1 MSLDPVPFL
10 NWAMENRAPLTVGAG
25 GIPAAAYGAYKLAH
39 RQHVRAWNR
48 ADLVFG
54 HEAGK
59 RRKIGITWED
69 ARHHIR
75 IRGLTGMGKSV
86 LLEHLVLQA
95 VDAGYG
101 AVVIDPVGGE
111 LVDALA
117 DLLPAGTPMAVID
130 PADPHC
136 AVGFNPWQS
145 LRDEATKMD
154 MSDRLSRVHI
164 GQEAEKRTVQWVALM
179 KALYASDWGGK
190 LEGTLTIA
198 CLTLIATPDA
208 TPTDIPLL
216 LGRTTQ
222 RYRDDALTHYA
233 RMYPPHLVHMLDE
246 FWERFDTLVDGE
258 HDGEYRAL
266 VEPLTHKFTRLLQTY
281 LVSLLGQSHPKGDP
295 FALLDNRGV
304 LMVKGRQGQIGPGP
318 SRVLCSL
325 VAYECWQRFMARPQ
339 GKREN
344 TLFVFDEAGQY
355 VKGPLAKLI
364 ADGLT
369 LGRKLGCIC
378 TFAYQG
384 EFQLDADTQ
393 NAIDNARTEM
403 LLTSG
408 KKDASGETIKSS
420 ELPAHFAVVNRYA
433 RGGHVPSV
441 VVRLTPPAERL
452 GTFTANMK
460 VARDAYAEPL
470 GEVWRGIEDR
480 RSRFMET
487 GNGRERGVSRV
498 AKPESDPVLARYE
511 ASEKDS

>member
-1 MSLDPVPFL
+1 MSADPVPFL
-10 NWAMENRAPLTVGAG
+10 NWAMDNRAALTTVVGG
-25 GIPAAAYGAYKLAH
+25 VPAAAYGAHKLAQ
-39 RQHVRAWNR
+39 RRRAR
-48 ADLVFG
+48 YARRVDLVFG
-54 HEAGK
+54 TEDRR
-59 RRKIGITWED
+59 RRKVGITWED
-69 ARHHIR
+69 ARKHIR

-86 LLEHLVLQA
+86 LLEHLVMQC
-95 VDAGYG
+95 VEAGYG

-117 DLLPAGTPMAVID
+117 DLLPEGTPMAVID
-130 PADPHC
+130 PADPYY
-136 AVGFNPWQS
+136 ATGFNPWQS
-145 LRDEATKMD
+145 LREEAAGLD
-154 MSDRLSRVHI
+154 MNDRLSRVHV

-190 LEGTLTIA
+190 LEGTLTVA

-216 LGRTTQ
+216 LGRTSQ

-233 RMYPPHLVHMLDE
+233 GMYPPHITHMLDE
-246 FWERFDTLVDGE
+246 FWDRFDVLIDGE
-258 HDGEYRAL
+258 HDADYRAL

-295 FALLDNRGV
+295 FELVDQSGV

-325 VAYECWQRFMARPQ
+325 VAYECWQRFMARPEGQ
-339 GKREN
+339 RPP

-369 LGRKLGCIC
+369 LGRKLGAVC

-384 EFQLDADTQ
+384 EFQLDADTT
-393 NAIDNARTEM
+393 NAIDNARTEI

-408 KKDASGETIKSS
+408 KKDGASDHSKD
-420 ELPAHFAVVNRYA
+420 LPAHFAIVNRFA
-433 RGGHVPSV
+433 RGGHIPPVT
-441 VVRLTPPAERL
+441 VRLTPPAKRL
-452 GTFTANMK
+452 GTYKTNMK
-460 VARDAYAEPL
+460 TARERYAERL
-470 GEVWRGIEDR
+470 DRVWEGIEGR
-480 RSRFMET
+480 RSRFAGT
-487 GNGRERGVSRV
+487 GEGRKEGFSGMGE
-498 AKPESDPVLARYE
+498 KPADPVLARYE
-511 ASEKDS
+511 APEKDS

>member
-1 MSLDPVPFL
+1 MIDPTGFLD
-10 NWAMENRAPLTVGAG
+10 WAMEHRVVFSAGMGAAPV
-25 GIPAAAYGAYKLAH
+25 AAFAASKMAH
-39 RQHVRAWNR
+39 RNRSRAFNR
-48 ADLVFG
+48 ADLIFG
-54 HEAGK
+54 VEDGR
-59 RRKIGITWED
+59 RRKVGITLED
-69 ARHHIR
+69 ARKHMR

-86 LLEHLVLQA
+86 LLTHLVKQMVGL
-95 VDAGYG
+95 GFG

-111 LVDALA
+111 LVD
-117 DLLPAGTPMAVID
+117 DLLDLVPEGTPIAVID
-130 PADPHC
+130 PADPHY

-154 MSDRLSRVHI
+154 MSDRLSRVHV

-190 LEGTLTIA
+190 LEGTLTVA

-295 FALLDNRGV
+295 FALLDSGGV

-318 SRVLCSL
+318 ARVLCSL
-325 VAYECWQRFMARPQ
+325 VAYECWQRFMARPES
-339 GKREN
+339 KRPP

-369 LGRKLGCIC
+369 LGRKLGAVC

-393 NAIDNARTEM
+393 DAVDNARTEI

-408 KKDASGETIKSS
+408 KKDGAADHSKD
-420 ELPAHFAVVNRYA
+420 LPAYFAIVNRFA
-433 RGGHVPSV
+433 RGGHVPPV
-441 VVRLTPPAERL
+441 TVRLTPPAKRL
-452 GTFTANMK
+452 GTFNANMSA
-460 VARDAYAEPL
+460 ARDAYAETL
-470 GEVWRGIEDR
+470 DRVWEGIEGR
-480 RSRFMET
+480 RSRFIET
-487 GNGRERGVSRV
+487 GDGRERGVYRV
-498 AKPESDPVLARYE
+498 TKAGSDPVLARYE
-511 ASEKDS
+511 MPKTDS